1 MEQWRPQRY
10 RVIGETRGIAPQVLG
25 NAVTVGELIVAVD
38 PELPP
43 VFTLKHLAYLTGSD
57 YGFLRG
63 VVARRHQRPYTTFS
77 VRKAGRP
84 ASHPEFRVI
93 CVPCE
98 PLLKVQRWIARRILS
113 CGRPHTASTAYATGC
128 NVRDAAEVHC
138 ECRWL
143 IKLDVRRFFESISEI
158 MAARVFEG
166 LGYRPLV
173 AFELARICTRLGA
186 RVRGDSARWRANWQ
200 RYGAIKT
207 YGRREQP
214 GIGHLPQGAPT
225 SPMLANLA
233 VVSFDED
240 VTAIAADTGL
250 VYTRYADDLFLST
263 RGEFSRE
270 RAAGV
275 IGRVYEAMGKVG
287 LSPNIAKTRV
297 SPPGARKI
305 VLGLGVETDRPTLSS
320 AFRDGLRQHLH
331 YMTRAEVG
339 PARHAARRGF
349 ASVVGLRHHIQGLV
363 AFARQIDEPFGDAMR
378 SELESVA
385 WPR

>member
-1 MEQWRPQRY
+1 MELWRPQRY
-10 RVIGETRGIAPQVLG
+10 RGIGESRGIDPQILRH
-25 NAVTVGELIVAVD
+25 AVAIAEKIIAVD

-43 VFTLKHLAYLTGSD
+43 IFTLKHLSHLTGSG
-57 YGFLRG
+57 YGFLRAI
-63 VVARRHQRPYTTFS
+63 VARRHEWPYTTFS

-84 ASHPEFRVI
+84 ASQPEFRVI
-93 CVPCE
+93 CIPCE
-98 PLLKVQRWIARRILS
+98 PLLRVQRWIARRILS
-113 CGRPHTASTAYATGC
+113 RGRPHTASTAYAAGC
-128 NVRDAAEVHC
+128 KVRDAADVHC

-158 MAARVFEG
+158 MVARVFEG
-166 LGYRPLV
+166 LGYRPLM
-173 AFELARICTRLGA
+173 AFELARICTRLGG
-186 RVRGDSARWRANWQ
+186 RVRGDAARWSVNWK
-200 RYGAIKT
+200 RYGVINT
-207 YGRREQP
+207 YARREQP

-233 VVSFDED
+233 VVSFDRE
-240 VTAIAADTGL
+240 VATIAADAGL

-275 IGRVYEAMGKVG
+275 IGKVYESMGGVG

-297 SPPGARKI
+297 SPPGTRKM
-305 VLGLGVETDRPTLSS
+305 VLGLGVESHRPTLPR
-320 AFRDGLRQHLH
+320 AFRDRLRQHLH
-331 YMTRAEVG
+331 YMNRADVG
-339 PARHAARRGF
+339 PERHATQRGF

-378 SELESVA
+378 KELDSVS
-385 WPR
+385 WLR